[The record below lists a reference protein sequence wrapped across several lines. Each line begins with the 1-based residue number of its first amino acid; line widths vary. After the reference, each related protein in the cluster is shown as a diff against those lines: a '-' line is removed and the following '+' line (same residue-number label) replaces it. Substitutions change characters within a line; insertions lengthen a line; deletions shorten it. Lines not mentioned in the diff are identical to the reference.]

1 MKSGPFGCLN
11 KISTSLALGLAL
23 ACAHPPA
30 QDTVDPQPPDTLSSA
45 FATLVATLE
54 EVESDIRQSPSFGS
68 EAEQVGAY
76 RHILR
81 GFAKGMEAEIL
92 QDADFPFFRI
102 LDFWLREGGDNPDQR
117 YAFTPIRGGETLLT
131 GDAGNVALASA
142 RVGMGRVVVCTLGT
156 SFVDTRMGRSDS
168 TVPDAALRHR
178 FSLLYGLVRGVVEGD
193 GRRNLLHYGVPSAAA
208 LAADRSETDGD

>member
-117 YAFTPIRGGETLLT
+117 YAFTPIRGGETYRIWGELGSASRVDHVLSR
-131 GDAGNVALASA
+131 GNVKVLSA
-142 RVGMGRVVVCTLGT
+142 RYVTDP
-156 SFVDTRMGRSDS
+156 FVPTHTDH
-168 TVPDAALRHR
+168 AAL
-178 FSLLYGLVRGVVEGD
+178 LAEVE
-193 GRRNLLHYGVPSAAA
+193 R
-208 LAADRSETDGD
+208 